1 MNESRL
7 EAKRMQNAPLSKI
20 REVIDYA
27 EQLEKQGREIIHLEI
42 GEPDFDTP
50 QNIVDAA
57 KVALDEKKVHYG
69 PVTGIASLRESIVH
83 DAFKKY
89 QIEYDSSE
97 VLITHG
103 VAHGIFLAL
112 MAYLDPGD
120 EILVPSPGYLC
131 YFVVPNIAGAKAVP
145 YPLTQDNHYQ
155 INIEEI
161 EPLITTKTK
170 AILLNSPLNPSGMIL
185 NKRSLENVLQLAEKY
200 DLLIISDEIY
210 AEMTY
215 GGKKFYSMASLPDA
229 KKRTIVLNGFSKY
242 YAMTGWR
249 IGYILCDQSLMD
261 PMMRLSFYSISCPN
275 TFVQYAAQAALDED
289 DSESKQ
295 MLQEYETRRNYL
307 VQALNQL
314 PKCHCTMPDGAF
326 YVFLNIKETGMT
338 SDFFCK
344 YMLETVGVAM
354 IPGCVFGENGEG
366 FVRISYSNSLENL
379 KKAVKLMYNALDKYL
394 K

>member
-1 MNESRL
+1 MEQFGV

-20 REVIDYA
+20 REIIDYA
-27 EQLEKQGREIIHLEI
+27 EQLEKQGKEIIHLEI

-50 QNIVDAA
+50 QNIIEAA
-57 KVALDEKKVHYG
+57 KMALEEKKVHYG
-69 PVTGIASLRESIVH
+69 PVTGIASLRESIVK
-83 DAFKKY
+83 DFKKKY
-89 QIEYDSSE
+89 QVEYELGE

-131 YFVVPNIAGAKAVP
+131 YFTVPNIAGAKAVE
-145 YPLTQDNHYQ
+145 YPLTQVNRYQ
-155 INIEEI
+155 ISIAEI
-161 EPLITTKTK
+161 EPLITDKTK

-185 NKRSLENVLQLAEKY
+185 NRKSLENVLQLAEKY

-215 GGKKFYSMASLPDA
+215 ENKKFYSMASLPGA
-229 KKRTIVLNGFSKY
+229 KKRTIILNGFSKY

-249 IGYILCDQSLMD
+249 IGYILCDKSLMD
-261 PMMRLSFYSISCPN
+261 PLMRLSFYSISCPN
-275 TFVQYAAQAALDED
+275 TFVQYAAQTALDED
-289 DSESKQ
+289 DWESKQ
-295 MLQEYETRRNYL
+295 MLYEYEKRRNYL
-307 VQALNQL
+307 VQALNEL
-314 PKCHCTMPDGAF
+314 PNCHCTMPDGAF
-326 YVFLNIKETGMT
+326 YVFLNIKKTGM
-338 SDFFCK
+338 SSEYFCK
-344 YMLETVGVAM
+344 YMLEKVGVAI
-354 IPGCVFGENGEG
+354 IPGCVFGKNGEG

-379 KKAVKLMYNALDKYL
+379 KKATNLMYNALNEYL